1 MSEDEYIRIM
11 NEGRELTIKELV
23 SEFVDKIESMRVKFR
38 DNLGYTAVSLM
49 NDLWDYLRELEER
62 LK

>member
-1 MSEDEYIRIM
+1 MSDIDFIVE
-11 NEGRELTIKELV
+11 KERNKLILEV
-23 SEFVDKIESMRVKFR
+23 VNKIEWIRVTFR